1 MEEKTKEKQNKTEAA
16 KTTTTT
22 SPLQK
27 SEKKKIEE
35 LKKILKKS
43 STPKKSEVKSQS
55 KANTPKKSKVK
66 GQIDSRSTTWTFLV
80 YPESAPD
87 NWLDI
92 LKGLHVPFV
101 LSPLHDKDIKDK
113 TTGELKKPHYHCIIR
128 YRSKKSFRQVKSEV
142 CDKIN
147 GPIPQ
152 PVVDFPMMVRYLA
165 HLDDPNKY
173 QYNVEDI
180 QIYGNIDIKEYIYD
194 KREYQYEVLK
204 EILDFCEKYD
214 IQEYSTIVNYCK
226 DERPKWFPF
235 VTKTFRATIDSYV
248 RSQRYSAENGTN

>member
-1 MEEKTKEKQNKTEAA
+1 MI
-16 KTTTTT
+16 
-22 SPLQK
+22 SPFH
-27 SEKKKIEE
+27 
-35 LKKILKKS
+35 
-43 STPKKSEVKSQS
+43 
-55 KANTPKKSKVK
+55 N
-66 GQIDSRSTTWTFLV
+66 R
-80 YPESAPD
+80 
-87 NWLDI
+87 
-92 LKGLHVPFV
+92 
-101 LSPLHDKDIKDK
+101 DIKDPE
-113 TTGELKKPHYHCIIR
+113 TGELKKPHYHCIIR